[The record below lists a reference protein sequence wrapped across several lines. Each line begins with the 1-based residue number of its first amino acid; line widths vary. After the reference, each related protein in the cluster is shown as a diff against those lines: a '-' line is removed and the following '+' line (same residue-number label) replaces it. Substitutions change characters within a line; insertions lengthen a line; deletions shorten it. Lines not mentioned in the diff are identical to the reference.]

1 MPKSILIIEDSEI
14 VSMHLQKV
22 LQRAHYKILAITSS
36 GEEAIKLVKNQTPD
50 LIIMDVMLEGKY
62 DGIET
67 SIEINKVK
75 DIPVIY
81 LTALNDRKTIDRAKL
96 TFPNTFLSKPFA
108 ESELLSNVELS
119 IAGFKS
125 QMQHYFQIKFPPFFE
140 WAICSPVFFW
150 VCYSIYVP
158 QS

>member
-22 LQRAHYKILAITSS
+22 LQRANYNILAILTS
-36 GEEAIKLVKNQTPD
+36 GEDAINFINYQTPD
-50 LIIMDVMLEGKY
+50 LIIMDVLIEGKY

-67 SIEINKVK
+67 SLEINKIK

-108 ESELLSNVELS
+108 EAELLSNVELS
-119 IAGFKS
+119 LFKHEAEKQKKES
-125 QMQHYFQIKFPPFFE
+125 QKLLSTILDN
-140 WAICSPVFFW
+140 I
-150 VCYSIYVP
+150 
-158 QS
+158 QSCLIVIDKEFNI